1 MHQTDIP
8 CGGQNKL
15 MRKISVH
22 KSKNIKL
29 NMSRRIRRTPFTDKV
44 EKLGVSDFTVVNHML
59 LPKGFRKSVE
69 QDYWHLSKHVQLWDV
84 SCQRQVQISGKDA
97 FKLIQKLTPR
107 PLKKMQTGKCF
118 YIPILNEKGGMIN
131 DPVLLKLDD
140 DMFWISIA
148 DSDILL
154 WANGI
159 AIGLGLDVKIKE
171 PDVYPLAVQGPKS
184 EDLLVSIF
192 GEEIRKIKFFNF
204 RIFDFMG
211 TKQIIARSGY
221 SKQDG
226 FEIYFKGFEKY
237 FDSKDLGENLWDTI
251 WKAGKKFNISPG
263 CPNLIDRIE
272 GGLMS
277 YGNDFTKE
285 NNPYE
290 CNLEKY
296 CKFDDHD
303 FIGKKALE
311 KIKKSGLKQ
320 KMRGVMFGGKPYKPN
335 GKLLPVL
342 SLSKKIIGRITSGIF
357 SPRIKKNIGLSMI
370 SKDYWKENQK
380 VLVETLDGKLVKGTI
395 TSLPFPK

>member
-1 MHQTDIP
+1 MGILY
-8 CGGQNKL
+8 GGQSNR
-15 MRKISVH
+15 MRKTTVN
-22 KSKNIKL
+22 KSQNIKL
-29 NMSRRIRRTPFTDKV
+29 NMSRRIRRTPFTNKV

-59 LPKGFRKSVE
+59 LPKGFRKTVE
-69 QDYWHLSKHVQLWDV
+69 EDYWHLNKHVQLWDV
-84 SCQRQVQISGKDA
+84 SCQRQVQITGKDA

-107 PLKKMQTGKCF
+107 PLKNMETGKCF
-118 YIPILNEKGGMIN
+118 YIPILNEHGGMIN

-159 AIGLGLDVKIKE
+159 AIGSNLDVQIKE

-184 EDLLVSIF
+184 EELLVSIF
-192 GEEIRKIKFFNF
+192 GESIRKIKFFNF
-204 RIFDFMG
+204 RVFDFMG

-237 FDSKDLGENLWDTI
+237 FDSVDIGEKLWDTI

-277 YGNDFTKE
+277 YGNDFTKD
-285 NNPYE
+285 NNPFE
-290 CNLEKY
+290 CNLDKY
-296 CKFDDHD
+296 CKPSSHN

-311 KIKKSGLKQ
+311 EIRKKGLKQ
-320 KMRGVMFGGKPYKPN
+320 KMWGIMFGGKPYKPN

-342 SLSKKIIGRITSGIF
+342 SQNKKIIGRITSGIF
-357 SPRIKKNIGLSMI
+357 SPKYKKNIGLSMI
-370 SKDYWKENQK
+370 SKGYWNKNEK
-380 VLVETLDGKLVKGTI
+380 ITVETSDGKLVKGII
-395 TSLPFPK
+395 TTLPFPK

>member
-1 MHQTDIP
+1 MDILY
-8 CGGQNKL
+8 GGQNNQ
-15 MRKISVH
+15 MRKAAVN
-22 KSKNIKL
+22 KSQNIKL
-29 NMSRRIRRTPFTDKV
+29 NMSRRIRRTPFTNKV

-59 LPKGFRKSVE
+59 LPKGFKKTVE
-69 QDYWHLSKHVQLWDV
+69 EDYWHLNKHVQLWDV
-84 SCQRQVQISGKDA
+84 SCQRQVQITGKDA

-107 PLKKMQTGKCF
+107 SLKNMETGKCF
-118 YIPILNEKGGMIN
+118 YIPILNEYGGMIN

-159 AIGLGLDVKIKE
+159 AIGSNLDVQIKE

-184 EDLLVSIF
+184 EDLLVTIF
-192 GEEIRKIKFFNF
+192 GEGIRKIKFFNF
-204 RIFDFMG
+204 KIFDFMG

-226 FEIYFKGFEKY
+226 FEIYFKSFEKY
-237 FDSKDLGENLWDTI
+237 FNTVDIGEKLWDTI

-277 YGNDFTKE
+277 YGNDFTKD
-285 NNPYE
+285 NNPFE
-290 CNLEKY
+290 CNLDKY
-296 CKFDDHD
+296 CKSSSHN

-311 KIKKSGLKQ
+311 EIKKKGLKQ

-342 SLSKKIIGRITSGIF
+342 SQNKKIIGRITSGIF
-357 SPRIKKNIGLSMI
+357 SPKYKKNIGLSMI
-370 SKDYWKENQK
+370 SKGHWNENEK
-380 VLVETLDGKLVKGTI
+380 IIVETSDGKLVKGTI
-395 TSLPFPK
+395 TTLPFPK

>member
-1 MHQTDIP
+1 MDILY
-8 CGGQNKL
+8 GGQNNQ
-15 MRKISVH
+15 MRKAAVN
-22 KSKNIKL
+22 KSQNIKL
-29 NMSRRIRRTPFTDKV
+29 NMSRRIRRTPFTNKV

-59 LPKGFRKSVE
+59 LPKGFRKTVE
-69 QDYWHLSKHVQLWDV
+69 EDYWHLNKHVQLWDV
-84 SCQRQVQISGKDA
+84 SCQRQVQITGKDA

-107 PLKKMQTGKCF
+107 SLKNMETGKCF
-118 YIPILNEKGGMIN
+118 YIPILNEYGGMIN

-159 AIGLGLDVKIKE
+159 AIGSNLDVQIKE

-192 GEEIRKIKFFNF
+192 GEGIRKIKFFNF
-204 RIFDFMG
+204 KIFDFMG

-226 FEIYFKGFEKY
+226 FEIYFKSFEKY
-237 FDSKDLGENLWDTI
+237 FNSVDIGEKLWDTI

-277 YGNDFTKE
+277 YGNDFTKD
-285 NNPYE
+285 NNPFE
-290 CNLEKY
+290 CNLDKY
-296 CKFDDHD
+296 CKSSSHN

-311 KIKKSGLKQ
+311 EIKKKGLKQ

-335 GKLLPVL
+335 GKLLPVF
-342 SLSKKIIGRITSGIF
+342 SQNKKIIGRITSGIF
-357 SPRIKKNIGLSMI
+357 SPKYKKNIGLSMI
-370 SKDYWKENQK
+370 SKGHWNENEK
-380 VLVETLDGKLVKGTI
+380 IIVETSDGKLVKGTI
-395 TSLPFPK
+395 TTLPFPK